1 MVSIVRNELINLVT
15 VTGKT
20 RDKDG
25 FETGEE
31 TLEHEIFAEVK
42 SVGRTEYYDAL
53 RAGVKTSL
61 IFEVHPEDYQMGC
74 VVKDNEK
81 YRPTK
86 VIYDQTEYRIGRA
99 YRKSMDSMELTCEEV
114 E

>member
-42 SVGRTEYYDAL
+42 SVGRTEYYDA
-53 RAGVKTSL
+53 
-61 IFEVHPEDYQMGC
+61 
-74 VVKDNEK
+74 N
-81 YRPTK
+81 
-86 VIYDQTEYRIGRA
+86 VID
-99 YRKSMDSMELTCEEV
+99 L
-114 E
+114 